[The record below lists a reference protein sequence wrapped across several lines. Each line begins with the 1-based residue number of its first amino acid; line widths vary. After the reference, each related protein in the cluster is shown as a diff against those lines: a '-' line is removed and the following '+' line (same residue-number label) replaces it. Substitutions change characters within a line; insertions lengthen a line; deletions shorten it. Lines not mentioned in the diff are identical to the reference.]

1 MSRKKAHSERR
12 GRLPPLTYDLWFVT
26 NEIHSSPR
34 PPEQPICHLI
44 QADGCIAAVVF
55 RTNLI
60 SHLDP
65 STDEA
70 PVLAGLSDRCRRRGF
85 FLLLLLL
92 LTYIHY
98 LHARIAAVFF
108 LPGCSFDLAH
118 HSLIPTRVKT
128 RYPAVN
134 NTAFPCQAL
143 SNLTPL

>member
-65 STDEA
+65 STTEA
-70 PVLAGLSDRCRRRGF
+70 PVLAGLSDRCCYLL
-85 FLLLLLL
+85 FLLLLK
-92 LTYIHY
+92 YIHY
-98 LHARIAAVFF
+98 LHVMFF
-108 LPGCSFDLAH
+108 LPGCSFYLAQ
-118 HSLIPTRVKT
+118 HSLIPTRVKS

-134 NTAFPCQAL
+134 NTAFSPPG
-143 SNLTPL
+143 SF